1 MGNKQDN
8 ISLIA
13 GDNIVINYDNNS
25 SWTIEA
31 DTTIMKTQ
39 TLNTSTINSSTM
51 NSSSLSVVNLITC
64 NDLNVGSVITSHTAS
79 FRTINSSYC
88 NSLNASFAGLNAST
102 SNISNITI
110 GTLNGQNTNSSNMN
124 ASIFN
129 SDDITCED
137 FTLDTNGIMK
147 IKSNNVRGQLSSTN
161 NKFNISCSTSQY
173 ISLAN
178 GNSEICNIYSDKVN
192 INVSTNI
199 SGALNASYYM
209 PITSGSVSSDNMR
222 VEEFFVNDTGIITF
236 SAGTGGS
243 GGGSIKTLP
252 NEGLNISC
260 GNQLNKGIFL
270 TKGTDKKIEIEE
282 LVKINVSTN
291 ISGLLSVN
299 SVSSTLINSSTI
311 NSLDINASNVNV
323 STFNIGT
330 TNFTT
335 INTSTANMSLLNISS
350 LTFIALDITRETN
363 STQGGC
369 MIQLEK
375 SHITGQSPE
384 TPWRFGPSGTTA
396 INNHFVLEPN
406 NVPNGRCFDLDI
418 NGVLKLS
425 AVNAIPHFE
434 NRPDVLSLKNPITG
448 YLGGH
453 FGKYLS
459 FNGVFHDTPTPPYNI
474 LLMPRLNDSY
484 RNNLVIYDT
493 ARQLGVV
500 INHSGNTGHAF
511 KVNGSCFCTAN
522 AWSGSDDRIKYNE
535 EDVEGLNV
543 IRKLNPKK
551 YDKLSIMGEKYID
564 DSSYNSWMPPSDI
577 SFNEDPSK
585 YEHSKECGL
594 IAQDILD
601 TDISYCVNQDTTTD
615 SAFEMYSV
623 DYNSIFTYA
632 IQAIK
637 ELDVKMNN
645 LEAENSLLLS
655 RVAELENNI

>member
-13 GDNIVINYDNNS
+13 GDNIVINVNNS
-25 SWTIEA
+25 SWTIEG

-64 NDLNVGSVITSHTAS
+64 NDLNVGSEITTHTAS
-79 FRTINSSYC
+79 IRTINSSYC
-88 NSLNASFAGLNAST
+88 NSLNASFDDLNASS

-110 GTLNGQNTNSSNMN
+110 ATLTGQNTNSVNMN

-147 IKSNNVRGQLSSTN
+147 IKSNSVRGQLSSTN

-178 GNSEICNIYSDKVN
+178 GNSEICNIHSDKFN

-209 PITSGSVSSDNMR
+209 PITAGSVSSDNMK

-270 TKGTDKKIEIEE
+270 TKGTDKKIEITE

-291 ISGLLSVN
+291 ISGLITTNTILSDTIDSAN
-299 SVSSTLINSSTI
+299 INASTI
-311 NSLDINASNVNV
+311 NVSSFTIANTNFTNLNASNCNA
-323 STFNIGT
+323 S
-330 TNFTT
+330 
-335 INTSTANMSLLNISS
+335 NISTDLINFQRLEFKKDGAMKMEITDTFLRLRQDQGTNQIGACIKGYDDNHAIYLRRGLQANVDRMDFHETGDIQFFTSGS
-350 LTFIALDITRETN
+350 LANQTLKMRIRGSSTR
-363 STQGGC
+363 
-369 MIQLEK
+369 MD
-375 SHITGQSPE
+375 
-384 TPWRFGPSGTTA
+384 FFA
-396 INNHFVLEPN
+396 
-406 NVPNGRCFDLDI
+406 NV
-418 NGVLKLS
+418 
-425 AVNAIPHFE
+425 
-434 NRPDVLSLKNPITG
+434 
-448 YLGGH
+448 Y
-453 FGKYLS
+453 
-459 FNGVFHDTPTPPYNI
+459 
-474 LLMPRLNDSY
+474 
-484 RNNLVIYDT
+484 
-493 ARQLGVV
+493 
-500 INHSGNTGHAF
+500 NTGNF
-511 KVNGSCFCTAN
+511 YVNGSKLT
-522 AWSGSDDRIKYNE
+522 SDDRLKHNE
-535 EDVEGLNV
+535 EDISG
-543 IRKLNPKK
+543 
-551 YDKLSIMGEKYID
+551 LSILRQLKPQKYIKTEKPIRD
-564 DSSYNSWMPPSDI
+564 DDGNILTDYVNDDI
-577 SFNEDPSK
+577 SGNIEV
-585 YEHSKECGL
+585 GL
-594 IAQDILD
+594 IAQELLE
-601 TDISYCVNQDTTTD
+601 TDISFVVIKPEEDNSGEEY
-615 SAFEMYSV
+615 SADFQPYYV
-623 DYNSIFTYA
+623 DYNIVFTYA

-637 ELDVKMNN
+637 ELDEKMNN

-655 RVAELENNI
+655 RVAELENS